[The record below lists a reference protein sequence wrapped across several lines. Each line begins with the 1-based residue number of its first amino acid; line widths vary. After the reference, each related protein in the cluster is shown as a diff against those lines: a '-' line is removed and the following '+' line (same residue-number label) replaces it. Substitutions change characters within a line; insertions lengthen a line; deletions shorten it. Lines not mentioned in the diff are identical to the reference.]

1 MFVLGIFPAGTPAFL
16 TPISKSPC
24 ETLMLHGLL
33 DGLRRLS
40 VGFVLLI
47 VAAAILLGS
56 DLRSRRGSSSSGKG
70 GVPAV
75 RRIAVVQHASIK
87 ALEDGRI
94 GAMEQLQKR
103 GYVEGEK
110 VVIKQFNAEGDI
122 GTANAIAKE
131 VTSGEYDLI
140 ISIST
145 PSLQTVAS
153 ANKSSNQVN
162 HVFGLVTD
170 PYAAGV
176 GIDPDDHLKHPPYM
190 TGFGSM
196 QPVAEMFTIMR
207 EMRPE
212 LKRIGLVWNPAEAN
226 SFAQTKLARSLC
238 EKMSLELVEG
248 SAENSSAVQEAAKSV
263 IARGVDVMWI
273 SGDITVQTALTS
285 VVRAAEQAGIPV
297 FSSLPAAVYK
307 GTTLDLGADY
317 VSIGRAL
324 GDLAA
329 DVMDGMS
336 PASVPV
342 ENKFEEVLLFNET
355 TLPKLKER
363 WTLTPA
369 IRKRAAGWVTATET
383 KVPPNLNPGN

>member
-1 MFVLGIFPAGTPAFL
+1 
-16 TPISKSPC
+16 
-24 ETLMLHGLL
+24 MLHSLL

-47 VAAAILLGS
+47 VAAAILLSS
-56 DLRSRRGSSSSGKG
+56 DLRSRRVSSSNASGG
-70 GVPAV
+70 APAV
-75 RRIAVVQHASIK
+75 RRVALVQHASIK
-87 ALEDGRI
+87 AIEDGRN
-94 GAMEQLQKR
+94 GVLEQLAKR
-103 GYVEGEK
+103 GYADKEK
-110 VVIKQFNAEGDI
+110 VVIKEFNAEGDI

-176 GIDPDDHLKHPPYM
+176 GIDPNDHLKHPPYL

-196 QPVAEMFTIMR
+196 QPVESMFLIMR

-212 LKRIGLVWNPAEAN
+212 LKRIGLVWNPAESN

-238 EKMSLELVEG
+238 EKMNLELVEG
-248 SAENSSAVQEAAKSV
+248 SAENSSAVQEAVNSV
-263 IARGVDVMWI
+263 IARGVDAMWI
-273 SGDITVQTALTS
+273 SGDITVQAALTS
-285 VVRAAEQAGIPV
+285 VVRAADQAGIPV
-297 FSSLPAAVYK
+297 FSSLPAAVLK
-307 GTTLDLGADY
+307 GSTLDLGADY
-317 VSIGRAL
+317 ISIGRGI

-329 DVMDGMS
+329 DVLEGKS

-342 ENKFEEVLLFNET
+342 ENIVEEVLLFNET

-363 WTLTPA
+363 WTITPS

-383 KVPPNLNPGN
+383 KMPPNLTPSK